1 MVALVTS
8 GGVVRGGPV
17 GVVRGGPVGVVR
29 GGPVGVDGGGVGRVG
44 LVTGVEGAFPA
55 AAETLEPEV

>member
-1 MVALVTS
+1 MVGLVTS
-8 GGVVRGGPV
+8 G

-55 AAETLEPEV
+55 AAETLEAEV